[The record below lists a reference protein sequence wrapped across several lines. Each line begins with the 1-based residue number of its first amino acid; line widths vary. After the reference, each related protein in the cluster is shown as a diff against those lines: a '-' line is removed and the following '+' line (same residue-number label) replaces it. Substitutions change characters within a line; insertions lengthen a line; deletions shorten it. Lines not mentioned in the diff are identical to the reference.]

1 MIDDLRFPNAHFS
14 HPVWSHNLEL
24 YHSLIEFS
32 IETRKSKIVNRKSQ
46 IANRKSVTSGR
57 EPGAAQ

>member
-14 HPVWSHNLEL
+14 HPVWSHNPEL

-32 IETRKSKIVNRKSQ
+32 IETRKSKIVNRKS
-46 IANRKSVTSGR
+46 VTSGR
-57 EPGAAQ
+57 GPDAAQ